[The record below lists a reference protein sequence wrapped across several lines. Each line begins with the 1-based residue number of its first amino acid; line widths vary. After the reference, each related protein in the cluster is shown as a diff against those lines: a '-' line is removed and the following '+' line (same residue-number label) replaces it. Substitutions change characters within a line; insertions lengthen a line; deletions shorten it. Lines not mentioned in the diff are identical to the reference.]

1 MQLGKADSVRLYK
14 IRKAISE
21 LSNKEG
27 RGTELV
33 SLYIPPR
40 KPMHE
45 VIAYL
50 RDEWGTA
57 GNIKSDTTRNHVQD
71 ALTKTMQRLKL
82 YKETP
87 ENGLVIFSGALP
99 TNGPGSEV
107 VRLNEIVPPKPV
119 STFLYTCVSPDTK
132 ILLEDG
138 TQKTIEVLKSCWT
151 NHRLVSC
158 DVREKKLVSSSIDNY
173 LSIPVGGR
181 KAYCLTVESGRKITA
196 TADHPFQTPRGWIR
210 LGQLK
215 PGDFVSV
222 LPLADLDSGRA
233 DHAISS
239 SDRVIIGEES
249 LRSLSFPPKNFRLA
263 IRRLKKRGLLP
274 LTQQNPKLPVIARLL
289 GHIFSDGSL
298 VHTVEERRNGPYSY
312 FTVDL
317 CVGNKADEEEL
328 RVDLARQGYAM
339 PDGREVTYTMQVD
352 GRAYTARTRHAKLRD
367 AAICSLLRALGAP
380 VGGKV
385 KNGARIPLWLTEAL
399 PTVQRE
405 FLASYLGGDGTA
417 PTISRRNPSSQMGV
431 RFHRILEKKEEGLK
445 LANDLSQLL
454 ANFGVVVNGISCT
467 PSYTRKDGHETVEI
481 SVRFKLSEDNVL
493 KVCHGIG
500 FRYCT
505 TKMLKA
511 NLVGEYL
518 RIKSHV
524 RKEVGEKMM
533 QAREMRS
540 QGMPVRQIGALLA
553 VTETMVGNWTRGA
566 IKNTGM
572 PRARL
577 PIFGEWVKAAKSDL
591 AEPLLWESIVSI
603 EPVPIADVRDLTV
616 GHDSHSFFANGF
628 LVHNCDDHYH
638 LEQLRDMLKE
648 EKVYGI
654 LAIDSTEAGI
664 GILSGDRMEIED
676 VVTSGVS
683 GKTRKGGQSARRYER
698 ARDMELTYY
707 YHRVG
712 DHVTRI
718 FVNDN
723 HVSGIIVGG
732 PGPTKEDFLKGGY
745 LHYQL
750 QKNILAVLDTGYSGR
765 EGVREMVDKAS
776 DILHDVR
783 LVEEKKLVQRF
794 LSEVNKP
801 GGLAVYG
808 LPRVLEAISKANV
821 EMVLV
826 SDDVDTTSIRLT
838 CKNCKTVQERV
849 VPNQKR
855 MQTMQE
861 MISRPCEK
869 CGSTDYEAD
878 ETDVVDVLEERA
890 LQIGAKV
897 EVISS
902 GTEEGNMFK
911 SFGGVGA
918 FLRYRT

>member
-107 VRLNEIVPPKPV
+107 VRLNEIVPPKPI
-119 STFLYTCVSPDTK
+119 STFLYMCVSPDTR

-138 TQKTIEVLKSCWT
+138 TQKTIGALKSCWT
-151 NHRLVSC
+151 NHRVVSC
-158 DVREKKLVSSSIDNY
+158 DAREKKLVSSSIDNY

-181 KAYCLTVESGRKITA
+181 KTYCLTVESGRKITA

-210 LGQLK
+210 LEQLK

-233 DHAISS
+233 THANSS
-239 SDRVIIGEES
+239 SDRVIVGEES
-249 LRSLSFPPKNFRLA
+249 LRSLPFPPKNFRLA

-298 VHTVEERRNGPYSY
+298 VHTVEGRRSGLYSY

-317 CVGNKADEEEL
+317 CIGNKADEEEL
-328 RVDLARQGYAM
+328 RADVAKLGYAM
-339 PDGREVTYTMQVD
+339 PDGREITYSMQVD
-352 GRAYTARTRHAKLRD
+352 GRTYTARTRHLKLRD

-405 FLASYLGGDGTA
+405 FLAAYLGGDGTA
-417 PTISRRNPSSQMGV
+417 PIISRRNPSSQMGV
-431 RFHRILEKKEEGLK
+431 RFHRILQKKDEGLK

-518 RIKSHV
+518 RIKSYA
-524 RKEVGEKMM
+524 RKEVNEKMIR
-533 QAREMRS
+533 AVEMRS
-540 QGMPVRQIGALLA
+540 QGLQIKQIGSLLV
-553 VTETMVGNWTRGA
+553 VTQRTAEQWTRQMV
-566 IKNTGM
+566 KNPNVATAG
-572 PRARL
+572 L
-577 PIFGEWVKAAKSDL
+577 PTFSEWVKAAKNGL
-591 AEPLLWESIVSI
+591 AEPLLWEGVVSI
-603 EPVPIADVRDLTV
+603 EHVQIADVRDLTV
-616 GHDSHSFFANGF
+616 ANESHSFFANGF
-628 LVHNCDDHYH
+628 LVHNCDDHFH
-638 LEQLRDMLKE
+638 LEQLRDMLRE

-654 LAIDSTEAGI
+654 LSIDSTEAGL
-664 GILSGDRMEIED
+664 GILRGDRMDVED
-676 VVTSGVS
+676 VLTSGVS

-698 ARDMELTYY
+698 LRDMELTYF
-707 YHRVG
+707 YHRVAE
-712 DHVTRI
+712 HATRVFI
-718 FVNDN
+718 DN
-723 HVSGIIVGG
+723 NKVSGMIIGG
-732 PGPTKEDFLKGGY
+732 PGPTKEDFLKTEY

-750 QKNILAVLDTGYSGR
+750 RKNIIAVLDTSYSGR
-765 EGVREMVDKAS
+765 EGVRDLVDKAS

-794 LSEVNKP
+794 LFEVNKP

-808 LPRVLEAISKANV
+808 LPRIFEAISKASV

-869 CGSTDYEAD
+869 CGSTDYETD

-890 LQIGAKV
+890 LQVGAKV